1 MATPNFKQELVAVF
15 GQPVAENPTQA
26 MVEAAFRH
34 HGLDWRYLTIE
45 VAPDHLGAAVA
56 GARAMGFRGFNC
68 TIPHKV
74 AVIPFLDEL
83 GESAALMGAVNCVV
97 RRGDRLVGEN
107 TDGKGFLESLRPLR
121 DPRGAR
127 VLLLGAGGAA
137 RAIAVELALA
147 GARAFTIVNRTPAR
161 GRALVELLRGKVRER
176 VGGALEATL
185 VEWQDDARAP
195 EGTDIVVNS
204 TSIGLFPDVDARVP
218 LDLSTVRAGT
228 VVADVIPNPPRTRLV
243 REAEA
248 RGCRVIDGLGMLVGQ
263 GRLGIQYWTGVLPE
277 AEPMR
282 TALEQVF
289 GPSGG

>member
-45 VAPDHLGAAVA
+45 VAPADLGAAVA

-97 RRGDRLVGEN
+97 RRGQRLVGEN

-121 DPRGAR
+121 DPAGAR
-127 VLLLGAGGAA
+127 VLVLGAGGAA

-147 GARAFTIVNRTPAR
+147 GARSFTVVNRTPAR
-161 GRALVELLRGKVRER
+161 GRALAELLGGKVRER
-176 VGGALEATL
+176 IGRQVEATF
-185 VEWQDDARAP
+185 VEWKGDARAP
-195 EGTDIVVNS
+195 EGTDVVVNT
-204 TSIGLFPDVDARVP
+204 TSIGLFPDLDAHVP
-218 LDLSTVRAGT
+218 LDFSSVQPGT

-263 GRLGIQYWTGVLPE
+263 GRLGIQYWTGVMPD
-277 AEPMR
+277 AAPMR
-282 TALEQVF
+282 EALEAVF
-289 GPSGG
+289 RSP

>member
-1 MATPNFKQELVAVF
+1 MATPNFKQDLVAVF

-34 HGLDWRYLTIE
+34 HGLAWRYLTLE
-45 VAPDHLGAAVA
+45 VAPGDLAAAVA

-74 AVIPFLDEL
+74 AVIPHLDEL

-121 DPRGAR
+121 DPAGAR
-127 VLLLGAGGAA
+127 VLVLGAGGAA

-147 GARAFTIVNRTPAR
+147 GARAFTVVNRSPAR
-161 GRALVELLRGKVRER
+161 GQALVDLLNGKVRER
-176 VGGALEATL
+176 LGRDLSAAYAP
-185 VEWQDDARAP
+185 WQGDHRVA
-195 EGTDIVVNS
+195 EGTDVVVNT
-204 TSIGLFPDVDARVP
+204 TSIGLFPDVDARVA
-218 LDLSTVRAGT
+218 LDLASLKPGM

-243 REAEA
+243 RDAEA
-248 RGCRVIDGLGMLVGQ
+248 RGCTVIDGLGMLVGQ
-263 GRLGIQYWTGVLPE
+263 GRLGIQYWTGLLPDGQV
-277 AEPMR
+277 MR
-282 TALEQVF
+282 RALEQVF
-289 GPSGG
+289 AGG